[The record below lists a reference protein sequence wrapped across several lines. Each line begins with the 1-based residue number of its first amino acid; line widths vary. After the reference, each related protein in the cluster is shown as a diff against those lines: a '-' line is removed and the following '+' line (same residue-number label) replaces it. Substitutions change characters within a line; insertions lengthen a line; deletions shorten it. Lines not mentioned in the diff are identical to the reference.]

1 MTDFPRVFF
10 SYGFRPFFL
19 FAGAYA
25 VIAVGGWTFVLHG
38 IYEGGGPGR
47 FPHGAIPPHLWHAHE
62 MIFGYAGAV
71 IAGFFLT
78 AVPNWTEREPVRG
91 PVLGGL
97 AVAWLLGRAAMW
109 SAAVLPPTAVAL
121 LDLLF
126 APFLGVLVIRAL
138 AGGWSKRNVI
148 FLPVFAGLFAAN
160 VLFHLEATGA
170 FAGQASRGLL
180 LALDSILFLIAVIGG
195 RVVPAF
201 TTNALRRRGETALPV
216 SRPPVEIAALLSI
229 VALVLA
235 DLVAPDGLAVG
246 AIAAVAALIHAVRLA
261 GWRGEKTLADP
272 LVWVLHL
279 GYAWLVT
286 GLGLKAWAILGGA
299 LPVTTAAHALTIG
312 AVGTMT
318 LAVMTRA
325 ALGHTGRS
333 LKAPAPIV
341 LAYGLVSAS
350 ALARIVGPA
359 LWPEIHEWIGASAI
373 LWLVAFALFTAVFAP
388 ILTRARVRG
397 EN

>member
-1 MTDFPRVFF
+1 M
-10 SYGFRPFFL
+10 
-19 FAGAYA
+19 
-25 VIAVGGWTFVLHG
+25 
-38 IYEGGGPGR
+38 
-47 FPHGAIPPHLWHAHE
+47 
-62 MIFGYAGAV
+62 
-71 IAGFFLT
+71 
-78 AVPNWTEREPVRG
+78 
-91 PVLGGL
+91 
-97 AVAWLLGRAAMW
+97 
-109 SAAVLPPTAVAL
+109 
-121 LDLLF
+121 
-126 APFLGVLVIRAL
+126 
-138 AGGWSKRNVI
+138 
-148 FLPVFAGLFAAN
+148 
-160 VLFHLEATGA
+160 LFHLEATGA

-279 GYAWLVT
+279 GYAWLVA

-299 LPVTTAAHALTIG
+299 LPVTAAAHALTIG

-359 LWPEIHEWIGASAI
+359 LWPEIHGWIGASAI